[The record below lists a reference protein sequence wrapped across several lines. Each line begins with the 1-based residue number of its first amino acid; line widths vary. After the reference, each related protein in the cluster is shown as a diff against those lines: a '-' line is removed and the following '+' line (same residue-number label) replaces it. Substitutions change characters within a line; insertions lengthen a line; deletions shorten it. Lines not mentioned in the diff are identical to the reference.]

1 MRIRKG
7 NECRQTGCQGL
18 SGVRGVSKSHSFRA
32 APVSRQK
39 VSYMCTGRWMDS
51 GVDRDVGVDTDENM
65 YRCCVVIFCLFLAV
79 MLEIMKNTDIIVHTS
94 SNVPCFED

>member
-32 APVSRQK
+32 APVTRQK
-39 VSYMCTGRWMDS
+39 VSYFCTERWMNS
-51 GVDRDVGVDTDENM
+51 GVDRDAEIQLKT
-65 YRCCVVIFCLFLAV
+65 CLQMLRFLV
-79 MLEIMKNTDIIVHTS
+79 YVWPLY
-94 SNVPCFED
+94 